1 MTSPINS
8 AIFEIAKR
16 SEKKSREYLVSSF
29 VDVGPL
35 FSLLKTQ
42 DNQILYGRRGTGK
55 THIFNYVLD
64 DIEKQGNVGIYI
76 DMRNVGSNGGLY
88 SDNTISLSER
98 ASRLLID
105 TFATIHDQILD
116 YVFNHEYLEDIDRSK
131 IAPILENFNE
141 AIHQIRV
148 TGEVEIATRNETS
161 AEYTQ
166 EMEFNLSPS
175 PFMGFHDGGKEYDA
189 SFSEKQVRGIEL
201 HRVHFPT
208 LSVLLKDL
216 LTSLSNRTLWIL
228 FDEWAEVPIDL
239 QPYLADLLRRTLFPV
254 TGIIVKI
261 AAIERRTN
269 IKTDNG
275 LSYIGIEIGAELS
288 SLNLDEFMVF
298 DNNSDKSKEF
308 FASLFY
314 NHLKQTFKDR
324 GIDIPSKESFISQ
337 AFTQKNAFDEL
348 VRAAEGVPRD
358 AINIIILAAMKADQD
373 KISVPYVRDAAR
385 TWYSRD
391 KEGAISTNRDA
402 NLLLRWIIDTVIGE
416 RKARAFLLSSDAINP
431 LIEYLYDARI
441 LHVVKTNISAKDTP
455 GVRYHV
461 YAIDYGAYV
470 HLINT
475 ANAVQGALISD
486 NDEYID
492 IPMIDYRSVRRAVL
506 DIEVFLQAN
515 TTQSRTDHCG

>member
-1 MTSPINS
+1 MTNPINS

-35 FSLLKTQ
+35 FALLRTV

-55 THIFNYVLD
+55 THIFNYLLD
-64 DIEKQGNVGIYI
+64 DVERQGNIGIYI

-88 SDNTISLSER
+88 SDMSISLSER

-105 TFATIHDQILD
+105 TFAAIHDQILE
-116 YVFNHEYLEDIDRSK
+116 YVLSHDDIDLSK
-131 IAPILENFNE
+131 LGPVFDSLDA

-148 TGEVEIATRNETS
+148 VGEVEMASKYEISEV
-161 AEYTQ
+161 Q
-166 EMEFNLSPS
+166 EMSTGLELSGS
-175 PFMGFHDGGKEYDA
+175 PAVSYQGQCKTSDA
-189 SFSEKQVRGIEL
+189 LCTEKQVKGVEL
-201 HRVHFPT
+201 HRIHFPT
-208 LSVLLKDL
+208 LSVILKDL
-216 LTSLSNRTLWIL
+216 LANLSHRTIWVF
-228 FDEWAEVPIDL
+228 FDEWAEIPIDL

-254 TGIIVKI
+254 SGVIVKI
-261 AAIERRTN
+261 AAIERRSN
-269 IKTDNG
+269 LRIDNG

-308 FASLFY
+308 FASLLF
-314 NHLKQTFKDR
+314 NHLKQTFIER
-324 GIDIPSKESFISQ
+324 HIDVPNKESFINQ

-358 AINIIILAAMKADQD
+358 AINIVIQAAMKADQD
-373 KISVPYVRDAAR
+373 KISVPYVREAAR

-391 KEGAISTNRDA
+391 KEGAISTNKNA

-416 RKARAFLLSSDAINP
+416 RKARAFLLSSDANYP

-455 GVRYHV
+455 GERYNV

-470 HLINT
+470 HLNNT
-475 ANAVQGALISD
+475 ANAVQGTLIGD
-486 NDEYID
+486 NDEYIE
-492 IPMIDYRSVRRAVL
+492 IPMIDYRSVRRAIL
-506 DIEVFLQAN
+506 DVEAFQYTLVSAN
-515 TTQSRTDHCG
+515 TSN